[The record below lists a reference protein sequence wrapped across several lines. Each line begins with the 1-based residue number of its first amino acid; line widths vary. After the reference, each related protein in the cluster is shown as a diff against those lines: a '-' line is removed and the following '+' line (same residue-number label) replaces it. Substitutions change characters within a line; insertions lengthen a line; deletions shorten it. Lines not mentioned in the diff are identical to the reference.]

1 MKSQP
6 GAFAALIKLL
16 EAPDFRSKLL
26 HARQNPKGAVAQE
39 ILSVVVAFV
48 NAAAVKVPWGHRER
62 SAEVHALIAGQR
74 AHGAAAIFYTCAPDD
89 VHQALA
95 VRLSF
100 PNQGPEERHDD
111 MLFPRGQQ
119 REFLAALRGQTTD
132 ERMAFEPHMDEIS
145 LQKLAAANPVASVL
159 TFAHLTESFRTD
171 LLGYSSDRPGN
182 LSMLM
187 PGDDGVAEPE
197 YKRMRGVFGVCTLN
211 RDVKECNKR
220 AAMHEMSMVRL
231 TVVACRPRC
240 SPTSRPTTVC
250 GKRLSTR

>member
-89 VHQALA
+89 VKQALA

-111 MLFPRGQQ
+111 TLFPRGQQ
-119 REFLAALRGQTTD
+119 REFLAALRGQTTE
-132 ERMAFEPHMDEIS
+132 ERMAFEPRMDEIS
-145 LQKLAAANPVASVL
+145 LQKLAAAKPPLAALPFTATPAIFVRRPPVKCVSHFVQKCVRGGG
-159 TFAHLTESFRTD
+159 FKC
-171 LLGYSSDRPGN
+171 GP
-182 LSMLM
+182 LSA
-187 PGDDGVAEPE
+187 PA
-197 YKRMRGVFGVCTLN
+197 
-211 RDVKECNKR
+211 
-220 AAMHEMSMVRL
+220 
-231 TVVACRPRC
+231 
-240 SPTSRPTTVC
+240 
-250 GKRLSTR
+250 LSA